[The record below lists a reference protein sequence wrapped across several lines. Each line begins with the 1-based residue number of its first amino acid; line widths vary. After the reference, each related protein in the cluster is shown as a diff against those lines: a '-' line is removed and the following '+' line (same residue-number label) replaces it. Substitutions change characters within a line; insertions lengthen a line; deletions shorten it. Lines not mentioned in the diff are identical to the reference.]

1 MKNIFTNT
9 ISELKKTYT
18 DFSVWFILIFSIA
31 GIFTPLVIDVNNNI
45 LTIVSAVLFI
55 LMALTTMQITIAFL
69 AELEEAVQG
78 TKFAEKSI
86 ATLFVKNANHDE
98 VNLTTILC
106 CLTVVYII
114 IAFTT
119 GLVFPLGAIVWLLT
133 PLALM
138 F

>member
-1 MKNIFTNT
+1 MKNIFKNT

-18 DFSVWFILIFSIA
+18 DFSVMCILIFSVA
-31 GIFTPLVIDVNNNI
+31 SLCTPLVLDVNNNI
-45 LTIVSAVLFI
+45 LTIVSIILFI
-55 LMALTTMQITIAFL
+55 LMMVTTMQLTVVFL
-69 AELEEAVQG
+69 AELEEAIQG

-86 ATLFVKNANHDE
+86 ATLFMKNANHAD
-98 VNLTTILC
+98 VNITTILC
-106 CLTVVYII
+106 CLTLVYLI

-119 GLVFPLGAIVWLLT
+119 GLVFPLSALVWFMT

>member
-1 MKNIFTNT
+1 MKNIFKNT

-18 DFSVWFILIFSIA
+18 DFSVMCILIFSVA
-31 GIFTPLVIDVNNNI
+31 SLCTPLVLDVNNNI
-45 LTIVSAVLFI
+45 LTIVSIILFI
-55 LMALTTMQITIAFL
+55 LMMVTTMQLTVVFL
-69 AELEEAVQG
+69 AELEEAIQG

-86 ATLFVKNANHDE
+86 ATLFMKNANHAD
-98 VNLTTILC
+98 VNITTILC
-106 CLTVVYII
+106 CLTLVYLI

-119 GLVFPLGAIVWLLT
+119 GLVFPFGALVWFMT